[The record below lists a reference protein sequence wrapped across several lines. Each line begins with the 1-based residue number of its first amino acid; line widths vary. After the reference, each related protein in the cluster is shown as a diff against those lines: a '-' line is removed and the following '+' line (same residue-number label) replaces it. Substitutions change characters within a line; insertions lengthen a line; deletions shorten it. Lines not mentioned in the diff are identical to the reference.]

1 MGVRTPGLWSSPG
14 AGGGSSAL
22 LLLQGLPQLPGDSMR
37 AGMIAPG
44 SCCAL
49 VITGRKEGSKG
60 AYFGW
65 MAEKRLE
72 MGAQEALNLDGG
84 GTSALVF
91 MAMFSTVR
99 KTACPCAKERAE

>member
-1 MGVRTPGLWSSPG
+1 
-14 AGGGSSAL
+14 
-22 LLLQGLPQLPGDSMR
+22 
-37 AGMIAPG
+37 MIAPG

-99 KTACPCAKERAE
+99 KTACPCAKERAERATGSQPGTRWFYIPKPHDSQTSR